1 VRVYVAVH
9 GADLHLR
16 LRLSLHRN
24 SLLQLGVVQGVVP
37 MPVLLLVLVQM
48 CLGGDASSEI
58 FEVRREH
65 LDSCALLATVVVV
78 VVVPVAVVLGF
89 VLFVL
94 LVFSAVEVEPHTCSD
109 EEDEDDGKGNH
120 AGPKGRHPPSV

>member
-1 VRVYVAVH
+1 VRVYVVH

-24 SLLQLGVVQGVVP
+24 LLLQLGIVQGVVP
-37 MPVLLLVLVQM
+37 VPVLMLVLVQV
-48 CLGGDASSEI
+48 CLGGHASTEI

-65 LDSCALLATVVVV
+65 LYSRAILATVVV
-78 VVVPVAVVLGF
+78 VVVPVAVVLGL

-109 EEDEDDGKGNH
+109 EEDEDDGEGNH